1 MRARGVVLFLMMVG
15 WLVPAAAAEPALK
28 LSVGGKSLTLTA
40 SQLLARPEA
49 TEIKVLKDPGY
60 GGPRTYSAVP
70 LAALLAPLGMK
81 PDDTLEVVALDGFVA
96 QLPGSMVLNTDPLAA
111 VAMVAVEDPAKRWPN
126 LPGKQQSAGP
136 FAVVWSGATVG
147 SVPVDQ
153 WPYQIAAMNEVE
165 PPEKRWPQLALDPSV
180 PPTDP
185 LRLGLQKFVATC
197 GACHQLDGGGAAV
210 IGPDLNRPMSPT
222 EYFAPGI
229 LVKYVRDPA
238 SVRDWPARQMPGF
251 TTDALSDD
259 DLDQIILYLS
269 YKARH
274 RK

>member
-1 MRARGVVLFLMMVG
+1 MRAGALFLFLFVAG
-15 WLVPAAAAEPALK
+15 WLAPAGAAEPALK
-28 LSVGGKSLTLTA
+28 LNVGGKTLVLTA
-40 SQLLARPEA
+40 GQLLARPDL
-49 TEIKVLKDPGY
+49 TEVKVLKDPGY
-60 GGPRTYSAVP
+60 GGPMTYRAVP
-70 LAALLAPLGMK
+70 LAALLEPLGMK

-96 QLPGSMVLNTDPLAA
+96 QLPGSMVMNKDPLAQ
-111 VAMVAVEDPAKRWPN
+111 VAMVTVEDPAKRWPN

-136 FAVVWSGATVG
+136 FSVVWSGATAA

-165 PPEKRWPQLALDPSV
+165 PPEKRWPQLAVDASV

-197 GACHQLDGGGAAV
+197 GACHQLDGGGAAKV
-210 IGPDLNRPMSPT
+210 GPDLNRPMSPT
-222 EYFAPGI
+222 EYFAAGI
-229 LVKYVRDPA
+229 LKKYVRDPA
-238 SVRDWPARQMPGF
+238 AIRDWPARQMPGF
-251 TTDALSDD
+251 TADALSDD

-269 YKARH
+269 YKASH